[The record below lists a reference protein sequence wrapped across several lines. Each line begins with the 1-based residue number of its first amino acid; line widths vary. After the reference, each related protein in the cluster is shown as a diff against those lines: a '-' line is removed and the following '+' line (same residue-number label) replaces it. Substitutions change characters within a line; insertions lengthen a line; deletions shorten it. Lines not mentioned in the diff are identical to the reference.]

1 MHVFIDG
8 PLADLSEAVP
18 FERDGF
24 TSSVLLKTGG
34 GVATVFAFDAGAGL
48 PEHVAPAEAVAVV
61 VEGEVSFTMD
71 GQTHRVAAGSAFRL
85 PAGRPHTVLA
95 AVPSRMLL
103 VILREPS

>member
-1 MHVFIDG
+1 MHAFADH
-8 PLADLSEAVP
+8 PLAALADAVP
-18 FERDGF
+18 IPRGGF
-24 TSSVLLKTGG
+24 GSSVLLKTGG

-71 GQTHRVAAGSAFRL
+71 GATHCVPAGSAFRL